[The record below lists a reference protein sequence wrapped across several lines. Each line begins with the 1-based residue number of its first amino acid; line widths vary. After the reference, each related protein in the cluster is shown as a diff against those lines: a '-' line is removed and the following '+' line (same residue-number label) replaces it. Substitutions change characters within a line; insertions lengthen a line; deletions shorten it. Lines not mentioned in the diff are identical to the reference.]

1 VFRRGT
7 SNIVFSNGLY
17 DPWSAF
23 GVMAN
28 VSDSVVAVLVPDGA
42 HHSDLMYARPDDS
55 AALTEARAT
64 IMRHVRRWVEQHSL
78 RINAASL

>member
-1 VFRRGT
+1 ML
-7 SNIVFSNGLY
+7 SNGLY

-23 GVMAN
+23 GVMAD
-28 VSDSVVAVLVPDGA
+28 VSDSVVAVRIPDGA

-64 IMRHVRRWVEQHSL
+64 IMQHVRRWVEGHSPQA
-78 RINAASL
+78 RR